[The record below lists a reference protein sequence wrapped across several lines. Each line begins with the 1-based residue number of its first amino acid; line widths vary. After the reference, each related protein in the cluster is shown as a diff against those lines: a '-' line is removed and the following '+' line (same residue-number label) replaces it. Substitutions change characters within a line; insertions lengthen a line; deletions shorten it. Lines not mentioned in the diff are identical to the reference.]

1 MVNRTLM
8 FKNYIKTAWR
18 SLKRNKIFSFINV
31 FGLSVGLACCMLICA
46 YVYSEL
52 NYDQYP
58 AQAKQMYRVGLRS
71 VENNGVS
78 EYPMVDIAVGQ
89 GIKNMFPEVLE
100 TTRLTGRGPVFI
112 KYNDRQFKEEHVQMI
127 DANFLRLFS
136 IPLIDGDDKACF
148 TEPNSMVV
156 TRAMANKYFG
166 DQEAVGK
173 SVTIDGKPY
182 KVTGVIDKV
191 PDDSHFHGDAFL
203 NLAPFVKNAKQT
215 WSNIGFFTYVV
226 LDRNTNPK
234 KLEASFPEMVRK
246 FVVPEIAHDMGT
258 STAEASKSVNSFLF
272 FLQPLSDIHL
282 HSATKYELE
291 PNGDIHYVYIFGALA
306 AFILI
311 LACINFTNLSTA
323 SSARRSKE
331 VGIRK
336 VLGSEKGGLVS
347 QFLTES
353 VMLTFWALLLA
364 LGMVYL
370 LLPLFNNLAGK
381 HIDLGF
387 FLSPKALLIE
397 LFTAFAVGILAGI
410 YPAFFLSSFKIIAVL
425 KGNSA
430 TKAEGKG
437 VLRSGLIIFQFAVS
451 TALIISTF
459 VVYQQLH
466 YMQNKKLGYDKDQML
481 VINDAYTL
489 GRNVDAFK
497 NQLLRNPQV
506 LNATISSSVPG
517 KLTGVDGTQIDAKEF
532 DEKGGHAEIHT
543 NIYHI
548 DESYVPTLG
557 LQVIK
562 GRNFYQSFPRDSMS
576 VVVNEALI
584 KGLGWGN
591 TNPIG
596 KTIVRSARTQYTV
609 VGVVKDF
616 HYASARQK
624 IAPLMLLS
632 GHNTGSVILKI
643 KTGDVK
649 SLIANIKT
657 EWDNFRPEAPFSYSF
672 LDEQYASLYASEQQ
686 TGKIFTVFSCIAL
699 IIASLGLFGLA
710 AFMIRLRVKEIGI
723 RKVLG
728 ASTGSITV
736 MLSKEFLRLIV
747 IASIISFPV
756 TWFAMNKWLQDFA
769 YRISIQWW
777 VFILAGGIA
786 LLVAGI
792 TISFQSVKAALAN
805 PVKSL
810 RSE

>member
-1 MVNRTLM
+1 MI
-8 FKNYIKTAWR
+8 KNYIKTAWR

-71 VENNGVS
+71 IENNGVS
-78 EYPMVDIAVGQ
+78 EYPMVDIAVAQ

-112 KYNDRQFKEEHVQMI
+112 KYNDHQFKEEKIQLV
-127 DANFLRLFS
+127 DPNFLQLFS
-136 IPLIDGDDKACF
+136 IPLINGDNKTCL
-148 TEPNSMVV
+148 TEPTGMVI
-156 TRAMANKYFG
+156 TKAMAAKYFG
-166 DQEAVGK
+166 THQALGK
-173 SVTIDGKPY
+173 TLAIDGKPY

-191 PDDSHFHGDAFL
+191 PDDSHFHADAFL
-203 NLAPFVKNAKQT
+203 SIVPFVENAKQT
-215 WSNIGFFTYVV
+215 WSNIGYFTYIV
-226 LDRNTNPK
+226 LDKNASPK
-234 KLEASFPEMVRK
+234 KLEAAFPEMVRK

-258 STAEASKSVNSFLF
+258 SAAEASKSVNTFLF
-272 FLQPLSDIHL
+272 YLQPLSSIHL

-306 AFILI
+306 GFILI

-336 VLGSEKGGLVS
+336 VLGSEKSGLVS

-353 VMLTFWALLLA
+353 VMLTFGALLLA
-364 LGMVYL
+364 LGIVYL

-381 HIDLGF
+381 HIGLSF
-387 FLSPKALLIE
+387 FLTLKALIIE
-397 LFTAFAVGILAGI
+397 LFTAFVVGILAGI
-410 YPAFFLSSFKIIAVL
+410 YPAFFLSSFQIISVL
-425 KGNSA
+425 KGNGT

-437 VLRSGLIIFQFAVS
+437 ALRSGLIIFQFAVS

-466 YMQNKKLGYDKDQML
+466 YMQNKKLGYDKDQVL

-489 GRNVDAFK
+489 GHNVDAFK

-532 DEKGGHAEIHT
+532 DDKGGHAEIHT
-543 NIYHI
+543 NIYHV

-557 LQVIK
+557 LKVIN
-562 GRNFYQSFPRDSMS
+562 GRNFYPSFPGDSMS
-576 VVVNEALI
+576 VVVNEALV

-591 TNPIG
+591 ANPVG
-596 KTIVRSARTQYTV
+596 KVIVRSARTQYTV
-609 VGVVKDF
+609 VGVIKDF
-616 HYASARQK
+616 HYASAKQK

-643 KTGDVK
+643 KTADVK
-649 SLIANIKT
+649 SVIANIKA

-686 TGKIFTVFSCIAL
+686 TGKIFTVFSCVAL

-747 IASIISFPV
+747 IASVISFPV

-777 VFILAGGIA
+777 VFLLAGSIA
-786 LLVAGI
+786 LVVAAI